1 MTASI
6 DLNADLGEGMGND
19 EAMLE
24 LVSSASIACGGHAGT
39 PDTIRTLLM
48 ACDARGVRVG
58 AHPSYPD
65 TKNFGRLRLVMPLQQ
80 LLGQLRSQ
88 LLLIRTIGD
97 QLDVPVAYVK
107 LHGALAN
114 QAAEELPLAVG
125 VFGALQAMD
134 PDIVV
139 LALDASAQVRAAQAV
154 GLRVELEAYA
164 DRAYQANGL
173 LVPRS
178 EDGAVLHDAGAIAE
192 RCVRLATAGE
202 IVASDGTVLK
212 VGARSICIHGDNPDA
227 LAIARRV
234 RDDLEAAGVSVVAPP
249 ERWRSRRHAAIRRP

>member
-1 MTASI
+1 MTTI
-6 DLNADLGEGMGND
+6 DLNADLGEGVGDD

-39 PDTIRTLLM
+39 ADTIRRMLRL
-48 ACDARGVRVG
+48 CRERGVRAG

-65 TKNFGRLRLVMPLQQ
+65 RANFGRLRLVMPLDQ
-80 LLGQLRSQ
+80 LVGQIRSQ
-88 LLLIRTIGD
+88 LILIRTLAD
-97 QLDVPVAYVK
+97 QEGVPVSYIK

-134 PDIVV
+134 PDISV

-154 GLRVELEAYA
+154 GLKVELEAYA
-164 DRAYQANGL
+164 DRAYQPNGL

-178 EDGAVLHDAGAIAE
+178 ADGAVLHDPGMIAE
-192 RCVRLATAGE
+192 RCVRLATQGE
-202 IVASDGTVLK
+202 IVAADRTVLK
-212 VGARSICIHGDNPDA
+212 VGARSVCIHGDNPEA
-227 LAIARRV
+227 VAIARKV
-234 RDDLEAAGVSVVAPP
+234 RAALEAAGV
-249 ERWRSRRHAAIRRP
+249 EIRSPS